1 MAEGVTGKLE
11 SDGLAAA
18 GPLSGFVAVAVAVA
32 VALALALAIAGL
44 AGLAGP
50 NRMQRQYLSAPTS
63 LE

>member
-18 GPLSGFVAVAVAVA
+18 GPLG
-32 VALALALAIAGL
+32 LAIAWL
-44 AGLAGP
+44 AIAWLAIAWLAIAWLAGP